1 MRRSHSEPVG
11 VSLRQGRPARFVWRG
26 RLYTVL
32 LVLDRQ
38 VIPSSPA
45 AAAETDP
52 PGPDQASGQSQSSG
66 QEVWLVEATP
76 QPAVAASRYELRQ
89 DLASGQWTLSRA

>member
-1 MRRSHSEPVG
+1 MRGNRPEPVG

-32 LVLDRQ
+32 LVLDRR
-38 VIPSSPA
+38 VMPSPA
-45 AAAETDP
+45 RPVTDTEP
-52 PGPDQASGQSQSSG
+52 AGQSQPAG

-76 QPAVAASRYELRQ
+76 QHAVAASRFELCQ
-89 DLASGQWTLSRA
+89 DLANGQWTLSRA